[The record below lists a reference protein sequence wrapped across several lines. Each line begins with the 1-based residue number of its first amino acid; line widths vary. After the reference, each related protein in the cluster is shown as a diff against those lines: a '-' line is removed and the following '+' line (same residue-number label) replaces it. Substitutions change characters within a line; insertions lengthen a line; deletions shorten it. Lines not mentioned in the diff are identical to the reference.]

1 LSQLMAGARDFRLD
15 TISRSDITALT
26 EEAAKVSGVK
36 YVTDAY
42 REEAYEI
49 INS

>member
-1 LSQLMAGARDFRLD
+1 VLGTARHLAGGDDPD
-15 TISRSDITALT
+15 TVRSLT
-26 EEAAKVSGVK
+26 LEAAKISGIK